1 MLWSDQMGISN
12 LVGTTYAD
20 VTGSKYFCP
29 VNARLR
35 EITVVIA
42 GDAATSLIEGIDI
55 RFNSPQWGRDLV
67 VSASGA
73 GIRTAPAVGVQS
85 FKYQCDLP
93 VSASI
98 GIQIQLRNNVTS
110 VTPHISIIGT
120 FESAQ

>member
-12 LVGTTYAD
+12 LTGTTYAD

-42 GDAATSLIEGIDI
+42 GDAATSLIEGVDI

-67 VSASGA
+67 VSASGRGPQDCSKCSGA
-73 GIRTAPAVGVQS
+73 EFQVSMRFAS
-85 FKYQCDLP
+85 FCEH
-93 VSASI
+93 
-98 GIQIQLRNNVTS
+98 RNSDPIT
-110 VTPHISIIGT
+110 
-120 FESAQ
+120 